1 MKIGRRTLIGSD
13 GTLLGVGDR
22 IAAPEAL
29 GRISNETRRVY
40 DLWVHAGRPDGLPS
54 LADYPLHEVADLL
67 PSILIVD
74 VLEGQHDY
82 LYRQCGA
89 LEMQVRG
96 DNPIGKTVRQCHQ
109 GEVLDFVLESY
120 DRVVTSGDALI
131 DFSVDINRDPRY
143 VGTEALLLPF
153 SNVGVAVTQVLG
165 YIHYVETGG
174 KSSPSE

>member
-13 GTLLGVGDR
+13 GTLLGVGEK

-29 GRISNETRRVY
+29 GRLSNETRRLF
-40 DLWVHAGRPDGLPS
+40 DLLVHAGRPDGLPR
-54 LADYPLHEVADLL
+54 LEGYPLQDVADLL

-74 VLEGQHDY
+74 VLEAQHDY
-82 LYRQCGA
+82 RYRQCGA

-96 DNPIGKTVRQCHQ
+96 DDPVGRTVRQCHE

-120 DRVVTSGDALI
+120 DRVVASGDGLV

-143 VGTEALLLPF
+143 IGTETLMLPF
-153 SNVGVAVTQVLG
+153 SDVGVAVTQILAYV
-165 YIHYVETGG
+165 HYVETGG
-174 KSSPSE
+174 NASPSE

>member
-13 GTLLGVGDR
+13 GTLLGVGDK

-54 LADYPLHEVADLL
+54 LADYPLQQVADLL
-67 PSILIVD
+67 PSILVVD

-96 DNPIGKTVRQCHQ
+96 DNPIGKTVRQCHE

-120 DRVVTSGDALI
+120 DRVVASGDALI
-131 DFSVDINRDPRY
+131 DFSVDINRDPRF
-143 VGTEALLLPF
+143 VGTETLLLPF
-153 SNVGVAVTQVLG
+153 SEIGVAVTQVLG
-165 YIHYVETGG
+165 YVHYMETGG
-174 KSSPSE
+174 NATPSV

>member
-1 MKIGRRTLIGSD
+1 MKIGRRTLIGTD
-13 GTLLGVGDR
+13 GTLLGVGEK

-29 GRISNETRRVY
+29 GRISNETRRIY
-40 DLWVHAGRPDGLPS
+40 DLWVHARQPDGLPS
-54 LADYPLHEVADLL
+54 LAQFPLHEIADLL

-74 VLEGQHDY
+74 VLEAQHDY

-96 DNPIGKTVRQCHQ
+96 DNPIGKTVRQCHE

-120 DRVVTSGDALI
+120 DRVVASGDALI
-131 DFSVDINRDPRY
+131 DFSVDINRDPRF

-153 SNVGVAVTQVLG
+153 SEVGVAVTQVLG
-165 YIHYVETGG
+165 YVHYVEISGNAT
-174 KSSPSE
+174 PSG

>member
-13 GTLLGVGDR
+13 GTLLGVGDKL
-22 IAAPEAL
+22 AAPEAL
-29 GRISNETRRVY
+29 RRISNETRRVY

-54 LADYPLHEVADLL
+54 VADYPLQQVADLL

-96 DNPIGKTVRQCHQ
+96 DNPIGKTVRQCYD
-109 GEVLDFVLESY
+109 GEVLDFVLENY
-120 DRVVTSGDALI
+120 DRVLASGDALI

-143 VGTEALLLPF
+143 IGTEALLLPF
-153 SNVGVAVTQVLG
+153 SDVGVAVTQILAYV
-165 YIHYVETGG
+165 HYVESGS
-174 KSSPSE
+174 KSSPSA